1 MAVQA
6 REYGCFV
13 KAKRSE
19 KEIDNFSSFLYNN
32 CVYGESYTKGKRHL
46 L

>member
-19 KEIDNFSSFLYNN
+19 KEIDNFSSFLYNY
-32 CVYGESYTKGKRHL
+32 CVYGDICTKDKRYSL
-46 L
+46 